1 MKLSI
6 NEYVHRM
13 IKTSVT
19 RPAKQQL
26 VIKKSGLPGAGKG
39 LFTRQAIKK
48 GSLVVEY
55 KGVLTTWK
63 KITDDTKFNGYVFYI
78 NRNNVV
84 DAKRHYTA
92 FGRYANDAKGPGRK
106 SGIVNNAHYITRGKK
121 VFIQATKNI
130 AAGSEILVSYG
141 KEYWDVIRFN
151 HTTDKE
157 KKKNTGSAKK

>member
-1 MKLSI
+1 MILSN
-6 NEYVHRM
+6 NEYVHNM

-19 RPAKQQL
+19 RPARQHL
-26 VIKKSGLPGAGKG
+26 VIKKSSLPSAGKG

-48 GSLVVEY
+48 GILVVEY
-55 KGVLTTWK
+55 KGALTTWK
-63 KITDDTKFNGYVFYI
+63 KITNDTKFNGYVFYI

-106 SGIVNNAHYITRGKK
+106 PGIVNNAHYITRGKK
-121 VFIQATKNI
+121 VFIQATRDI

-151 HTTDKE
+151 YTMNKGKRKNKGSV
-157 KKKNTGSAKK
+157 KK